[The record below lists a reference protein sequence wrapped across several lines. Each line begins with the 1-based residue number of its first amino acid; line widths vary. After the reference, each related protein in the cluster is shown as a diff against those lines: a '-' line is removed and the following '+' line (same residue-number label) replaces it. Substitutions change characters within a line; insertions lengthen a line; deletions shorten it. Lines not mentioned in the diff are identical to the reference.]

1 MSSAD
6 AAWIGLD
13 RPEHLMVVTAVLRLG
28 SRLEPADLE
37 RLVTERLLPAYPG
50 FRQRPVLSRIPL
62 VRPVWQDDLAF
73 DLAAHVR
80 SVRIDVDA
88 GAEAGDEA
96 ALMAY
101 VSALMGTPLD
111 LRHSPWTLTLAQV
124 GDRSAVIARLHHCL
138 ADGIALAGVLLSL
151 VDPHPGSAAAP
162 AGTGTTSGAAG
173 GSAVGGSG
181 GGGGSRSALSSV
193 AAVLG
198 TAVLTVSKVMV
209 GRKDT
214 GSRLR
219 GPASVGRRA
228 AWTDPMDLA
237 VAKSAANRLRVSV
250 NDVLLAAV
258 AGGLRRW
265 LLEHDEVPADCRVMV
280 PVDLRRGQAVP
291 SDLGNR
297 FGIVFITLPVT
308 GPDAQERVRA
318 VHAATTEAKGS
329 STAAASYGLLSLVG
343 WLPRWGQGLAANLL
357 GRIATGIV
365 TNVPGPRTEL
375 SLGAAPLTGVV
386 FWVPHIG
393 PIGIGFSVFS
403 YNGTVT
409 VGVAT
414 NESLAIDPR
423 ELVTTVEAE
432 LAQLSAPGGELV
444 AD

>member
-1 MSSAD
+1 MSPAD

-28 SRLEPADLE
+28 TRLERADLE

-50 FRQRPVLSRIPL
+50 FRQRPELSRVPL
-62 VRPVWQDDLAF
+62 VRPTWVDDESF

-80 SVRIDVDA
+80 STDIDA
-88 GAEAGDEA
+88 GDTDRDAEQ

-101 VSALMGTPLD
+101 VGGLMGTPLD
-111 LRHSPWTLTLAQV
+111 LRHSPWTLTLVQV
-124 GDRSAVIARLHHCL
+124 GGRSAIVARLHHCL

-151 VDPHPGSAAAP
+151 VDGHPGTEAAP
-162 AGTGTTSGAAG
+162 PGTGAGSSRGAGSSGASSG
-173 GSAVGGSG
+173 TSSGSA
-181 GGGGSRSALSSV
+181 RSAVSSL
-193 AAVLG
+193 ATVLG
-198 TAVLTVSKVMV
+198 TAVRTVSKVMV

-228 AWTDPMDLA
+228 AWTGPLDLA
-237 VAKSAANRLRVSV
+237 VSKAAAKRLGVSV

-265 LLEHDEVPADCRVMV
+265 LLDHDAPADDCRVMV
-280 PVDLRRGQAVP
+280 PVDLRRGEAVP
-291 SDLGNR
+291 ADLGNR
-297 FGIVFITLPVT
+297 FGIVFVTLPVALA
-308 GPDAQERVRA
+308 DAEERVAA

-329 STAAASYGLLSLVG
+329 SVAAASYGLLSLVG
-343 WLPRWGQGLAANLL
+343 LMPRWGQGFAANLL

-375 SLGAAPLTGVV
+375 SIEGAPLTSVV

-414 NESLAIDPR
+414 NESLHIDPS
-423 ELVTTVEAE
+423 ELVTAVEAE
-432 LAQLSAPGGELV
+432 LAALNALRDLV

>member
-1 MSSAD
+1 MSPAD

-28 SRLEPADLE
+28 TRLERADLE
-37 RLVTERLLPAYPG
+37 RLVSERLLPAYPG
-50 FRQRPVLSRIPL
+50 FRQRPELSRIPL
-62 VRPVWQDDLAF
+62 VRPTWVDDESF

-80 SVRIDVDA
+80 STDIDAKAADDDL
-88 GAEAGDEA
+88 EQ

-101 VSALMGTPLD
+101 VGGLMGTPLD
-111 LRHSPWTLTLAQV
+111 LHHSPWTLTLAQV
-124 GDRSAVIARLHHCL
+124 GEHSAIVARLHHCL

-151 VDPHPGSAAAP
+151 VDGHPGAAAAP
-162 AGTGTTSGAAG
+162 PGTGAG
-173 GSAVGGSG
+173 GSRGSG
-181 GGGGSRSALSSV
+181 TSSGSTSGSARSAISSL
-193 AAVLG
+193 ATVLG
-198 TAVLTVSKVMV
+198 TAVRTVSKVMV

-228 AWTDPMDLA
+228 AWTSPLDLA
-237 VAKSAANRLRVSV
+237 VSKAAAKRLGVSV

-265 LLEHDEVPADCRVMV
+265 LLDHDAPADDCRVMV
-280 PVDLRRGQAVP
+280 PVDLRRGEAVP

-297 FGIVFITLPVT
+297 FGIVFVTLPVALP
-308 GPDAQERVRA
+308 GAEERVAA

-329 STAAASYGLLSLVG
+329 SVAAASYGLLSLVG
-343 WLPRWGQGLAANLL
+343 LMPRWGQGFAANVL

-375 SLGAAPLTGVV
+375 SIEGAPLTSVV

-414 NESLAIDPR
+414 NESLHIDPS
-423 ELVTTVEAE
+423 ELVTAVETELAE
-432 LAQLSAPGGELV
+432 LNALRDLV

>member
-1 MSSAD
+1 
-6 AAWIGLD
+6 
-13 RPEHLMVVTAVLRLG
+13 
-28 SRLEPADLE
+28 
-37 RLVTERLLPAYPG
+37 
-50 FRQRPVLSRIPL
+50 
-62 VRPVWQDDLAF
+62 
-73 DLAAHVR
+73 
-80 SVRIDVDA
+80 
-88 GAEAGDEA
+88 
-96 ALMAY
+96 MAY
-101 VSALMGTPLD
+101 VSELMGTPLD

-124 GDRSAVIARLHHCL
+124 GERSAVIARLHHCL

-151 VDPHPGSAAAP
+151 VDGDPGAAAAP
-162 AGTGTTSGAAG
+162 SGTGTAV
-173 GSAVGGSG
+173 GSTGGSG
-181 GGGGSRSALSSV
+181 GAGARAGGGGGGAKAALSSL
-193 AAVLG
+193 ATVLG
-198 TAVLTVSKVMV
+198 TAVRTVSKVLV

-228 AWTDPMDLA
+228 AWTTPLDLA
-237 VAKSAANRLRVSV
+237 LSKAAAKRLGVSV

-265 LLEHDEVPADCRVMV
+265 LLDHGELPADCRVMV
-280 PVDLRRGQAVP
+280 PVDLRRGEAVP
-291 SDLGNR
+291 ADLGNR

-308 GPDAQERVRA
+308 SADPEDRVRA
-318 VHAATTEAKGS
+318 VHAATTEAKHS

-343 WLPRWGQGLAANLL
+343 LMPRWGQGWAANLL

-365 TNVPGPRTEL
+365 TNVPGPRLPLTLE
-375 SLGAAPLTGVV
+375 GAALTSVV

-414 NESLAIDPR
+414 NESLDIDPR
-423 ELVTTVEAE
+423 ELVAHVETE
-432 LAQLSAPGGELV
+432 LAQLSTLGKASDLGDLV